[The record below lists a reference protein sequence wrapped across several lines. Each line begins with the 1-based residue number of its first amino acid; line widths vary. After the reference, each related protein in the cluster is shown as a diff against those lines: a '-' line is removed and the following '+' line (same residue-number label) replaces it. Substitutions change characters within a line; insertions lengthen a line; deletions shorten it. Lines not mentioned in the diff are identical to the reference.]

1 MELNIKEKLETYKSI
16 KIHCSNQLNLLDLV
30 DILESENLNIHYWI
44 PCSIHVNLEQYF
56 NNVRQSILGNKHID
70 AYVPENSHS
79 VLTLKN
85 NKYSVDLTISTAPEK
100 IRFGTNDSVL
110 YLDYTALLR
119 EKILDELV
127 INI

>member
-16 KIHCSNQLNLLDLV
+16 KIHCSNQKNLLDLV
-30 DILESENLNIHYWI
+30 DILESENLNIHYWT
-44 PCSIHVNLEQYF
+44 PGSIHVNLEQYF

-85 NKYSVDLTISTAPEK
+85 DKYSVDLTISTTPEK
-100 IRFGTNDSVL
+100 IRFETNDSVL